1 LSNIPK
7 ALWSSN
13 KTTGVDAALRYN
25 IFTTAVQLQTGVRPN
40 SLYIYILN
48 NNYTDKTQCKIKKTK
63 INQKISNEIEK
74 IKISR
79 AQFSKYFPPRF
90 SLANF
95 YEIELTQV
103 KAGFPFSILQD
114 DQNFYFVV

>member
-1 LSNIPK
+1 VERGLEVQYFYYSSSASNRSQ
-7 ALWSSN
+7 AQ
-13 KTTGVDAALRYN
+13 
-25 IFTTAVQLQTGVRPN
+25 FF
-40 SLYIYILN
+40 LYIYILN

-79 AQFSKYFPPRF
+79 AQFSKYFTPRF